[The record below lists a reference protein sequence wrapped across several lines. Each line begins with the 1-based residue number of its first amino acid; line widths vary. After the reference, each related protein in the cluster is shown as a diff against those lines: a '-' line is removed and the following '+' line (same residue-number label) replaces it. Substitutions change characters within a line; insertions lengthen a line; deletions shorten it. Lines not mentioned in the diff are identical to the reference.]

1 MVMKKRARA
10 GFQYQTGS
18 GNAFSSQAIKGA
30 LPEGRNA
37 PQRAP
42 KGLYT
47 EVLSGTAF
55 TAPRA
60 ENLSTW
66 LYKLRPSAMHRPYR
80 RIANGL
86 VRSGPFTEFEVPP
99 NRLRWYPMPIAAK
112 PADFIDGLATLA
124 GSGDPAAQAGLAVHT
139 YRANRSMRQRYFW
152 NADGELMFVPQQ
164 GAIELFTELGRIELK
179 PGEIAVVPRGMKFK
193 VLVDGPVRGYLCEN
207 YGPPFRLP
215 DLGPIGSQGL
225 AQPRDFLA
233 PGAAVADGDGRYPVR
248 TKFPGGLC

>member
-1 MVMKKRARA
+1 MKKRARA
-10 GFQYQTGS
+10 KLAYQNGF
-18 GNAFSSQAIKGA
+18 GNTFSSQAIKGA

-86 VRSGPFTEFEVPP
+86 VRSGPFIEVEVPP
-99 NRLRWYPMPIAAK
+99 TR
-112 PADFIDGLATLA
+112 
-124 GSGDPAAQAGLAVHT
+124 
-139 YRANRSMRQRYFW
+139 
-152 NADGELMFVPQQ
+152 
-164 GAIELFTELGRIELK
+164 
-179 PGEIAVVPRGMKFK
+179 
-193 VLVDGPVRGYLCEN
+193 
-207 YGPPFRLP
+207 
-215 DLGPIGSQGL
+215 
-225 AQPRDFLA
+225 
-233 PGAAVADGDGRYPVR
+233 
-248 TKFPGGLC
+248 